1 MDFNN
6 YVGKPSYLV
15 EDNIYTLYPGTMNG
29 NILQIDFLLRRHYVE
44 TRDDLFQLGQPT
56 YSGFFYKIAS

>member
-29 NILQIDFLLRRHYVE
+29 NILQVDFLLRRHYVE
-44 TRDDLFQLGQPT
+44 TRDDLVQLGQPT

>member
-29 NILQIDFLLRRHYVE
+29 NILQIDFLLRRHFME
-44 TRDDLFQLGQPT
+44 TRDDLV
-56 YSGFFYKIAS
+56 